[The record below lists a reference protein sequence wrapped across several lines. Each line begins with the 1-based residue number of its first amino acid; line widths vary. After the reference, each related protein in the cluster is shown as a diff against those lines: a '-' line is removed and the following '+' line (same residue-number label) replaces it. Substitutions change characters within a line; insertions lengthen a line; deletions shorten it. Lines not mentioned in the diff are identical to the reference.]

1 MDESELADLFIQQIT
16 TVLIIGIFVYLFKLW
31 WDET

>member
-1 MDESELADLFIQQIT
+1 MEESELADLFMQQIT
-16 TVLIIGIFVYLFKLW
+16 TVLIIGILVYLFKLW